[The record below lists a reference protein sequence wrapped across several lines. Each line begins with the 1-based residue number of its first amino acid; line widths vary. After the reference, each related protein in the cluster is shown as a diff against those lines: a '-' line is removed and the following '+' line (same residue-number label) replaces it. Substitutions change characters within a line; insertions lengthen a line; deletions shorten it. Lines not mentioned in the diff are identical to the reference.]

1 MQKNK
6 IISTYVGILFLIV
19 VMFMGYLLF
28 ENNTYRRQISERD
41 ALIQRLLIR
50 DSISSKFIKIN
61 ETDSMF
67 TYIVC
72 KDDMGNTLTYDT
84 LISLYKYYKEEA
96 ELKDIIILKAKEQY
110 HFDYRMKRKGDTI
123 SVGFWD
129 KKHTK
134 IKDFVELE

>member
-1 MQKNK
+1 
-6 IISTYVGILFLIV
+6 
-19 VMFMGYLLF
+19 MGYLLF

-50 DSISSKFIKIN
+50 DSIFSEIVKIN
-61 ETDSMF
+61 ETDSSF

-72 KDDMGNTLTYDT
+72 KEMGKTLTYDS
-84 LISLYKYYKEEA
+84 LISLYEYYKEEA
-96 ELKDIIILKAKEQY
+96 ELKDIIILKAKEHY

>member
-50 DSISSKFIKIN
+50 DSIFSEIVKIN
-61 ETDSMF
+61 ETDSSF

-72 KDDMGNTLTYDT
+72 KEMGKTLTYDS
-84 LISLYKYYKEEA
+84 LISLYEYYKEEA
-96 ELKDIIILKAKEQY
+96 ELKDIIILKAKEHY

-134 IKDFVELE
+134 IKDLIEIE

>member
-6 IISTYVGILFLIV
+6 TISTYVGILFLIV

-50 DSISSKFIKIN
+50 DSIFSEIVKIN
-61 ETDSMF
+61 ETDSSF

-72 KDDMGNTLTYDT
+72 KEMGKTLTYDS
-84 LISLYKYYKEEA
+84 LISLYEYYKEEA

-134 IKDFVELE
+134 IKDLIEIE